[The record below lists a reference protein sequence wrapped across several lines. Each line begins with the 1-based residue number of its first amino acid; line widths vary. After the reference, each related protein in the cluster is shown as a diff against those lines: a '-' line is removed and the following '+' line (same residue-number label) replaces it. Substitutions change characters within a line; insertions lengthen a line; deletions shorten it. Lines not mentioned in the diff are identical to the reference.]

1 MLSFNHN
8 HANMTFSFRE
18 NQAYLISKNIYRLIV
33 IHTQKDGFK
42 KYESLRRRIEK
53 LSLCTISLIIGNLTS
68 DSAEEK
74 SRSSS
79 RALHFANGLYALYD
93 VAMDLK
99 LIDKKDL
106 SLIESALEELIPEI
120 KKL

>member
-1 MLSFNHN
+1 MS
-8 HANMTFSFRE
+8 FSFKE
-18 NQAYLISKNIYRLIV
+18 NNAYLISKNVYRLILL
-33 IHTQKDGFK
+33 HAQKDDFK
-42 KYESLRRRIEK
+42 KYESLQRRIEK
-53 LSLCTISLIIGNLTS
+53 LSLCTISLIISNLTS
-68 DSAEEK
+68 DSAEER

-106 SLIESALEELIPEI
+106 SLMESALSELINEI